1 MKPLVQRLLSSHY
14 SKYSGSRFLIH
25 GSWVLFI
32 VYWLLLLGCQNQPR
46 LKSFNT
52 VITADDSLNIELSK
66 ADTINYHSDRLGLDI
81 IYPSYLRHQYL
92 EDDQMEVFLNDDLS
106 LSFMVQNIY
115 TGDDIIRT
123 PGQQLMG
130 MGAEL
135 LEAGDD
141 YSIHTGQE
149 GDFEYYAKILDDSTR
164 TVTVILRYLPDRAG
178 AAEGLKQYVHDYQ
191 L

>member
-1 MKPLVQRLLSSHY
+1 MVNAKKRLNMKKILLFTSC
-14 SKYSGSRFLIH
+14 
-25 GSWVLFI
+25 V
-32 VYWLLLLGCQNQPR
+32 LLLTASCQNRQQ
-46 LKSFNT
+46 LKSFNN

-66 ADTINYHSDRLGLDI
+66 SHQVTYHSPSLNLDI
-81 IYPSYLRHQYL
+81 EYPSYLRHQYL

-106 LSFMVQNIY
+106 LSFMEQQVMK
-115 TGDDIIRT
+115 GDDIFRT

-149 GDFEYYAKILDDSTR
+149 GDFEYYAKVIDDSTR
-164 TVTVILRYLPDRAG
+164 LVTIILRYLPDRAD
-178 AAEGLKQYVHDYQ
+178 AAQPLKEYVHDYQ
-191 L
+191 LKGE

>member
-1 MKPLVQRLLSSHY
+1 MKILLPILT
-14 SKYSGSRFLIH
+14 LI
-25 GSWVLFI
+25 
-32 VYWLLLLGCQNQPR
+32 LLMASCQNKQR
-46 LKSFNT
+46 LKSFNN

-66 ADTINYHSDRLGLDI
+66 ADTITYHSDRLGLDI
-81 IYPSYLRHQYL
+81 TYPSYLRHQYL
-92 EDDQMEVFLNDDLS
+92 EDDQMEVFLNDDIS
-106 LSFMVQNIY
+106 LSFMVQNLY
-115 TGDDIIRT
+115 KGDDIFRT

-149 GDFEYYAKILDDSTR
+149 GDFEYYAKILDDSAR
-164 TVTVILRYLPDRAG
+164 IVTIILRYLPDRSG

-191 L
+191 LR

>member
-1 MKPLVQRLLSSHY
+1 MRKPIIHFSLFLFALLV
-14 SKYSGSRFLIH
+14 
-25 GSWVLFI
+25 
-32 VYWLLLLGCQNQPR
+32 LGCQNRQQ
-46 LKSFNT
+46 LKSFNN
-52 VITADDSLNIELSK
+52 VITADDSLNIALSK
-66 ADTINYHSDRLGLDI
+66 SDTITYHSDKLDLDVT
-81 IYPSYLRHQYL
+81 YPSYLRHQYL
-92 EDDQMEVFLNDDLS
+92 EDDQMEVFLNDDIS

-115 TGDDIIRT
+115 KGDDIFRT

-164 TVTVILRYLPDRAG
+164 IVTVILRYLPDRSG
-178 AAEGLKQYVHDYQ
+178 AAEGLRQYVHDYQ
-191 L
+191 LK